1 MPSPTVQR
9 RLAGVLLVALSLAL
23 VTGCSGKKKELRIS
37 IFEQMDPPER
47 VQLER
52 HLEAYRKLH
61 PGLTITHQNYE
72 TDALRQQFQTA
83 ANAGGGPDIVFGP
96 SDQIGPFSVM
106 GLILPLEDVLGKDY
120 YALFE
125 PGSLDTLDGHL
136 YYAPDQLGNHL
147 MMLYNKKLTI
157 RVPAT
162 TDEWI
167 SEAKRLT
174 IDTNGDGTPDQYGI
188 VMNLVEPFWLA
199 PFLNGYGGWVMD
211 SRHQPT
217 LDSPGMVGALEFL
230 ASLRKERVMPR
241 ECNYAVADNLFKE
254 GKAAYL
260 VNGPWS
266 WTAYKAAGID
276 LGIAPLPRVGE
287 GGRWCGP
294 MTASKGYSISKSSP
308 QGMRMEVVELVK
320 YLTSPEVG
328 VDNADSLGTLPSMTR
343 AYADPRVSG
352 NPFLAASRAA
362 YALGRRMP
370 VVPEMRAIWDAMR
383 PEMERVLSGA
393 ETPEAA
399 ARAMQAGAV
408 MQIQTM
414 KE

>member
-1 MPSPTVQR
+1 MPSSTMLR
-9 RLAGVLLVALSLAL
+9 GLAGLVLLALCVGAVS
-23 VTGCSGKKKELRIS
+23 GCSGKKKEMRIS

-61 PGLTITHQNYE
+61 PELVITHQNYE

-120 YALFE
+120 YAGFE
-125 PGSLDTLDGHL
+125 PGSLDTLGGHL

-147 MMLYNKKLTI
+147 MLLYNKKLTTK
-157 RVPAT
+157 VPAT

-167 SEAKRLT
+167 AEAKRLT
-174 IDTNGDGTPDQYGI
+174 KDTNGDGMPDQYGI

-211 SRHQPT
+211 AKHQPT
-217 LDSPGMVGALEFL
+217 LDSPGMVGALKFL
-230 ASLRKERVMPR
+230 SSLRNQNLMPR

-266 WTAYKAAGID
+266 WTAYKASGID
-276 LGIAPLPRVGE
+276 LGIAPLPKAAAT
-287 GGRWCGP
+287 GRWCGP
-294 MTASKGYSISKSSP
+294 MTASKGYSVSKSSP
-308 QGMRMEVVELVK
+308 MEMRPEVVALVK

-328 VDNADSLGTLPSMTR
+328 VDNADSLGTLPSMTA

-383 PEMERVLSGA
+383 PEMEKVLSGA

-399 ARAMQAGAV
+399 SKAMQAGAIK
-408 MQIQTM
+408 QIQTM
-414 KE
+414 KD